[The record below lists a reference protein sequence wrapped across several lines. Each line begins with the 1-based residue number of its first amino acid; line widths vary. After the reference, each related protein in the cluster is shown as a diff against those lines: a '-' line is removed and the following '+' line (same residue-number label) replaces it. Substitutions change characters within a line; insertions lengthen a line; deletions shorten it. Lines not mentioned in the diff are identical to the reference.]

1 MSRSPD
7 AAPTAV
13 SGRRY
18 LALLLDYLF
27 HAATVAVP
35 LLLLGERSTVG
46 SGGGL
51 VDAYRLA
58 PDYALRFDDQQIV
71 LTRDE
76 LLLIGAVSVGF
87 LLVFFVITQ
96 GLAGWTLGKL
106 VTGIR
111 TVNGDGD
118 RPGIG
123 RALVRTIVL
132 VIDAIP
138 SYVVPLVGGFFV
150 LVTRTN
156 RRLGDLVGGTY
167 VVHRSTVGSYP
178 DGSDVI
184 DPQGWPDDAEPLPV
198 TTLEEGEAL
207 RVGDAAPD
215 REPAPA
221 PAPAAAAAGPAPAG
235 DRGPQWDPARNAY
248 IQWDPRNRVWLQHDE
263 ATGTWGPI
271 R

>member
-18 LALLLDYLF
+18 LALLLDYAF

-76 LLLIGAVSVGF
+76 LLLIGAISLGF
-87 LLVFFVITQ
+87 LLLFFVITQ

-106 VTGIR
+106 ATGIR
-111 TVNGDGD
+111 TVDGDGS

-167 VVHRSTVGSYP
+167 VVHRSAVGRYP

-184 DPQGWPDDAEPLPV
+184 DPEAWPEGAEPLPV
-198 TTLEEGEAL
+198 TTLAEGEAL
-207 RVGDAAPD
+207 RVGDAAPE
-215 REPAPA
+215 REE
-221 PAPAAAAAGPAPAG
+221 PAAAAAPTPTA
-235 DRGPQWDPARNAY
+235 DRGPQWDPARKAY
-248 IQWDPRNRVWLQHDE
+248 IQWDPRNQVWLQHDD